1 MLAVDEKY
9 LEQASK
15 LEQSQREALIQ
26 TAHNALA
33 QPGQLD
39 CEFCGKPIPEPRRL
53 ALPSAIRCVRCQQ
66 NFEFKKG
73 LGL

>member
-1 MLAVDEKY
+1 MDEKY

-15 LEQSQREALIQ
+15 LEQSQRDACIQ
-26 TAHNALA
+26 TAHNAMT
-33 QPGQLD
+33 QPGQAD
-39 CEFCGKPIPEPRRL
+39 CEGCGAPIPTQRRV
-53 ALPSAIRCVRCQQ
+53 AMPSAIRCVRCQQ

>member
-1 MLAVDEKY
+1 MDEKY

-33 QPGQLD
+33 QPGKAD
-39 CEFCGKPIPEPRRL
+39 CEHCGAAIPVKRRL
-53 ALPSAIRCVRCQQ
+53 AVPSAIRCVRCQQ
-66 NFEFKKG
+66 NFEFQKG